1 MSGTLYA
8 LLPEHRDFRPEQG
21 LQRWLA
27 RGDRLP
33 DLADA
38 HRATLRKLFTLDADG
53 LPVAA
58 LRHQAHVD
66 APVEGNWVCADP
78 AYVRSEATGARLM
91 AWPINDLK
99 PVDGSAL
106 ATALQPLFAETRAQ
120 LMIDAPSTWCL
131 QVPAALSAA
140 DYTDPRAALGA
151 DLLDCLPGGANGRG
165 WRKLFSEAQ
174 VVLHAHPVNAARE
187 AAGKVPVNALWFWGA
202 GALPGTITSALHAV
216 IATDPLLRGVARA
229 AGVTCTTSA
238 AGLGDPPGKAG
249 DVLLECNGQGDSVAA
264 ATGLA
269 AARKWLRAGRFD
281 TIVVVFAGG
290 ERYRVRRVHALRVWR
305 RA

>member
-8 LLPEHRDFRPEQG
+8 LLPPYRDLPAQPE

-38 HRATLRKLFTLDADG
+38 HPATLRELFACPADA

-58 LRHQAHVD
+58 LRHRAYAD
-66 APVEGNWVCADP
+66 APVEGDWLCADP

-91 AWPINDLK
+91 AWPINDLEAA
-99 PVDGSAL
+99 DSSAL
-106 ATALQPLFAETRAQ
+106 VAALQPLFAEAHAQ
-120 LMIDAPSTWCL
+120 LVIDAPSTWCL
-131 QVPAALSAA
+131 RVPTALPVA
-140 DYTDPRAALGA
+140 DYTDPDVALGA

-174 VVLHAHPVNAARE
+174 VALHAHPVNAARE

-202 GALPGTITSALHAV
+202 GALSGPITSALHAV
-216 IATDPLLRGVARA
+216 IAADALLRGMARA
-229 AGVTCTTSA
+229 AGVACTTPA
-238 AGLGDPPGKAG
+238 AGLADPPDTAG
-249 DVLLECNGQGDSVAA
+249 DVLLECGVQGDGIDA
-264 ATGLA
+264 ATGLD
-269 AARKWLRAGRFD
+269 AARRWLRAGRFD
-281 TIVVVFAGG
+281 TVVAVFAGG
-290 ERYRVRRVHALRVWR
+290 ERYRVRRSHALRFWR
-305 RA
+305 HA